1 MSVQVE
7 KHTLVSRFDAET
19 NEMIAQDEFILRKK
33 NMKAKGYNLV
43 YMQELIETALL
54 CKSIEQWYIVMDI
67 LTNVVKQDF
76 KLNITYKE
84 IAKTYNVS
92 ETIAN
97 RIIGFMKKGCI
108 IKGNRGIYDVN
119 PFLVIP
125 KGAKDD
131 IVTLKQIRWG
141 NDDGKVY
148 GSVSE

>member
-33 NMKAKGYNLV
+33 NMKAKGYRLV

-54 CKSIEQWYIVMDI
+54 CKSIEQWYIIMDL
-67 LTNVVKQDF
+67 LTNVVKLDF
-76 KLNITYKE
+76 KLDIDYKE
-84 IAKTYNVS
+84 LAKMYNIS
-92 ETIAN
+92 ETSASRTIA
-97 RIIGFMKKGCI
+97 IMKKNCI